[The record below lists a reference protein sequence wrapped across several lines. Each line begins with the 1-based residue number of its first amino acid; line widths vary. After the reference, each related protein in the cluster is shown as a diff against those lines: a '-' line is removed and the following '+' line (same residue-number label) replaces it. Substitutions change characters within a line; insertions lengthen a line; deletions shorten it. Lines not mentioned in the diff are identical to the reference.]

1 MKPHTLL
8 TFVAIILFF
17 SSCELA
23 GTKCRGVDQIH
34 SHSNIEIKSKDTIAT
49 SNGNYNHTVS
59 ISPVFT
65 SVEGERSGNCLTKVY
80 EVIYSDLIDSSTL
93 KVICDRNL
101 YWYNKRV
108 INAGENLLNVDIY
121 KSISNNWDYI
131 SVGGMVIEIEAD
143 SVETGTHNFI
153 VTCTTK
159 QGKDFSDTVAVYYR

>member
-17 SSCELA
+17 SSCGLA
-23 GTKCRGVDQIH
+23 GTKCRGVHKIH
-34 SHSNIEIKSKDTIAT
+34 SHSNIEIESEDTIAA
-49 SNGNYNHTVS
+49 SNGNYNHIVS
-59 ISPVFT
+59 IAPIIT
-65 SVEGERSGNCLTKVY
+65 TTEGDRSGDCLTKEYVVAY
-80 EVIYSDLIDSSTL
+80 GDLIDSATL

-108 INAGENLLNVDIY
+108 INAGDNLLNVDIY